1 MTVSVALG
9 SYIVNASAS
18 GYYSYTNLFTFGST
32 VYYINISLVKL
43 VNYGYM
49 SNSVTPYTEL

>member
-1 MTVSVALG
+1 MSVALG

-43 VNYGYM
+43 VNYGYL